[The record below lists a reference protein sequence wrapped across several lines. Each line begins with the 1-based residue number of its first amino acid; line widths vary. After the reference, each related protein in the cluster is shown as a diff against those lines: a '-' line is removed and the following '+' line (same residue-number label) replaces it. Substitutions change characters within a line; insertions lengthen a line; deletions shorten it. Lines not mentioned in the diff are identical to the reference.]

1 MFVRKIASSKKNLR
15 SENGS
20 ETAADFTLGENF
32 MKNAIKFLSLFG
44 LLLAAITSFAVNAQ
58 AKSET
63 EILIVA
69 DQKVKC
75 GVTGGNECL
84 QVKRLDEENFRLIF
98 QNIERFNFVPG
109 YFYVLEVQSP
119 YIQNAST
126 YGNKLR
132 LIRVLARVKSE
143 KKSPQKPAD
152 FFGTEWKLTRI
163 EGKAVSSEKAFIRF
177 DDEKKSAGGNGGC
190 NVFGGDL
197 EKKGSQ
203 IKISNVF
210 STKMYCE
217 SGSDIENKFF
227 ARLDRVNKYEIKA
240 GKLFLMAKNKVLLE
254 FKAKN

>member
-1 MFVRKIASSKKNLR
+1 
-15 SENGS
+15 
-20 ETAADFTLGENF
+20 
-32 MKNAIKFLSLFG
+32 MKNAIKFLNLFT
-44 LLLAAITSFAVNAQ
+44 LFLAVITSFAVNAQ
-58 AKSET
+58 AKGKT

-75 GVTGGNECL
+75 GFTGQNECL
-84 QVKRLDEENFRLIF
+84 QVKRLNEKNFRLFF

-119 YIQNAST
+119 NIRNTST
-126 YGNKLR
+126 YVNKFR
-132 LIRVLARVKSE
+132 LIRVLARVESE
-143 KKSPQKPAD
+143 KTIPQKPAE

-163 EGKAVSSEKAFIRF
+163 EGMSVSTERAFIRF
-177 DDEKKSAGGNGGC
+177 EGEKNSAGGNGGC

-197 EKKGSQ
+197 EKNSSQ

-217 SGSDIENKFF
+217 NGSDIENKFF
-227 ARLDRVNKYEIKA
+227 ANLDRVEKYEIKN

-254 FKAKN
+254 FEAKK